1 MLQRTPVKIIITD
14 EMLTD
19 YETLFGRLLPK
30 KLHDFVW
37 DENIEEIYCPKPP
50 IDDIVTELKDY
61 IEFRQQ
67 SRAPFD
73 DYYFRVKY
81 YDEKRQKMLLLFI
94 FRGKIYNGYQEY
106 EIRGLC
112 RKKDWSKTAE
122 EKGFIRR
129 WIDTTLCPKNDSD
142 WVMEERMQGK
152 NMNKRELKT
161 ITNEEHLRLART
173 LIADIYSECTRDDL
187 SKITDTEELKS
198 KLKSILRMTQNF
210 ELDYASRSYKARQ
223 PKKFMSRV
231 LPVEFDL
238 RADVLVERIGE
249 DVKKYKEA
257 LGFRKQN
264 GDQVDTGI
272 PYGMSKQVAMDIR
285 RDFALMKKVAKRN
298 PMHQKFFNMVCIQ
311 GVTQTDFA
319 KQCGVSKGTST
330 NIKIAFI
337 KAIAKELETVS
348 AMHLQEISESNT
360 RKYFETVQ
368 KIADEAESIA
378 FEKFVL
384 MDDADDD
391 VFDALIEEEYER
403 LEKIHLSK
411 RLQGE
416 QKYAIV
422 KGAIAGKKS
431 IDILDD
437 GSIHSVDVIHQ
448 DLPRFNKY
456 DT

>member
-1 MLQRTPVKIIITD
+1 MIQRTPVKIIITD

-129 WIDTTLCPKNDSD
+129 WIDTTFCPKNDSD
-142 WVMEERMQGK
+142 WVMEERMRGK

-173 LIADIYSECTRDDL
+173 LIADIYSECTRDDF
-187 SKITDTEELKS
+187 SKITNIEELKN
-198 KLKSILRMTQNF
+198 KLNGILRMTENF
-210 ELDYASRSYKARQ
+210 ELDYASRAYLARH

-238 RADVLVERIGE
+238 RADVLIDRIGE

-257 LGFRKQN
+257 IELRKEYS
-264 GDQVDTGI
+264 DMDDADI
-272 PYGMSKQVAMDIR
+272 PYGISKQVANDIR
-285 RDFALMKKVAKRN
+285 RDFSLMKKVAKRN
-298 PMHQKFFNMVCIQ
+298 SLHYKFFNMVCIQ
-311 GVTQTDFA
+311 GITQTDFA

-330 NIKIAFI
+330 NIKIAFT
-337 KAIAKELETVS
+337 KALAKELEMIS
-348 AMHLQEISESNT
+348 SMHLQEIAECNT
-360 RKYFETVQ
+360 RKHFQTVQ
-368 KIADEAESIA
+368 KLADEAESIA
-378 FEKFVL
+378 FEKFIL
-384 MDDADDD
+384 MEDADDG
-391 VFDALIEEEYER
+391 VLDALIEEEYQR

-411 RLQGE
+411 RLKGE
-416 QKYAIV
+416 QKYASV
-422 KGAIAGKKS
+422 KSAIAGKKS

>member
-1 MLQRTPVKIIITD
+1 MSIKQKIKIIITE

-19 YETLFGRLLPK
+19 YETLFGRVLPK

-37 DENIEEIYCPKPP
+37 DESIKEIYCPKAP
-50 IDDIVTELKDY
+50 IDDITTELKDY

-67 SRAPFD
+67 ARNPFD
-73 DYYFRVKY
+73 DYYFRAKY
-81 YDEKRQKMLLLFI
+81 YDEERQKMLLLFV
-94 FRGKIYNGYQEY
+94 FRGKMYNGYQEY

-112 RKKDWSKTAE
+112 LKKDWSKTAE
-122 EKGFIRR
+122 ENGLIRS
-129 WIDTTLCPKNDSD
+129 WINTTLCPENYSD
-142 WVMEERMQGK
+142 WVMEKRMRGK
-152 NMNKRELKT
+152 KMNKRELKT

-187 SKITDTEELKS
+187 SKITDIEELKS
-198 KLKSILRMTQNF
+198 KLNGILRMTRNF
-210 ELDYASRSYKARQ
+210 ELDYASRAYKARQ
-223 PKKFMSRV
+223 PKKFMTRV

-238 RADVLVERIGE
+238 RADILVERIGE
-249 DVKKYKEA
+249 DVKKYKQA
-257 LGFRKQN
+257 LEFRKQN
-264 GDQVDTGI
+264 GDQADTGI

-311 GVTQTDFA
+311 GVSQTDFA

-348 AMHLQEISESNT
+348 TMHLQEISESNT

-391 VFDALIEEEYER
+391 VFDALIKEEYER

-416 QKYAIV
+416 QKYASI

-431 IDILDD
+431 IDVLDD
-437 GSIHSVDVIHQ
+437 GSIHSVDAIHQ
-448 DLPRFNKY
+448 GLPRFNKY